1 MTEKKGGR
9 WKPGQSGNPR
19 GRATGSGE
27 VAKLRASIA
36 DHVPAIIE
44 RLVEAAKGGD
54 MQAARLLLERA
65 LPPIKAAEQTV
76 RVAIGGET
84 LTDRGRAVLEAVE
97 AGTLAPGQAAALL
110 SGLGTL
116 ARVVEVDELTRRVE
130 ALEGGRD
137 GSKDRTED

>member
-19 GRATGSGE
+19 GRAAGSGD
-27 VAKLRASIA
+27 VARLRAGIA
-36 DHVPAIIE
+36 EHVPAIIE
-44 RLVEAAKGGD
+44 RLVDAAKEGD
-54 MQAARLLLERA
+54 IQAARILLERV
-65 LPPIKAAEQTV
+65 LPPMKAAEQAV
-76 RVAIGGET
+76 PVKFSGET

-97 AGTLAPGQAAALL
+97 AGALAPGQAAALL

-116 ARVVEVDELTRRVE
+116 ARVAEVDELMRRVE
-130 ALEGGRD
+130 ALEGVRD